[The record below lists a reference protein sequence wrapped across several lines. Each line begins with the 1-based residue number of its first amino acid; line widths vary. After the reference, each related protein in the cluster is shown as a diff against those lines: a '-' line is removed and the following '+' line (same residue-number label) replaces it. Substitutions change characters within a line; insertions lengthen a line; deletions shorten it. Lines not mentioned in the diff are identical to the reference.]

1 MIPAARDLVFTTR
14 VSRRAALI
22 ELAVF
27 LGLVLSYI
35 WIWARSFDNSWVAV
49 AVLGLGFIIATQ
61 IAHRERLQELGLH
74 PRLIIPALRDAARI
88 VVPLAL
94 VLLVAGWFLG
104 NWREELFSAER
115 FVDVV
120 GWGFTQQ
127 YCLQSFIHRRLGP
140 LIATPGKREL
150 AVGIIFGLLHLPNPI
165 LVPATFLAGWVFAIL
180 FRRYP
185 SLPALALS
193 HAVGSTAVAFCFDP
207 ATLHKMRV
215 GPRYFHVRS

>member
-1 MIPAARDLVFTTR
+1 MLVADAVSEHPNAARAEQSPVGGVDQ
-14 VSRRAALI
+14 
-22 ELAVF
+22 
-27 LGLVLSYI
+27 G
-35 WIWARSFDNSWVAV
+35 
-49 AVLGLGFIIATQ
+49 
-61 IAHRERLQELGLH
+61 
-74 PRLIIPALRDAARI
+74 
-88 VVPLAL
+88 VVEDPLL
-94 VLLVAGWFLG
+94 
-104 NWREELFSAER
+104 
-115 FVDVV
+115 DVV
-120 GWGFTQQ
+120 GHAVGVSSSGTAF
-127 YCLQSFIHRRLGP
+127 LLNA
-140 LIATPGKREL
+140 ATPWKREL